1 MEQGGERLKSYSTA
15 VYFHRVHEI
24 YFPQLAE
31 QWKYLL
37 SIQWR
42 YSETR
47 VKQHP
52 DQHRAGANHFI
63 INGGKKKKTHK
74 KNPTKK
80 NTIENLHILL
90 KKLCFCG
97 DASFQNHILGTLR
110 TDCAA
115 FPVESKPTVWMD
127 DALMMDD
134 APIPAR
140 AHVCAPI
147 RARARTQPDPGAF
160 HHRLP
165 KPEPLCRLTWGGGS
179 GGSSLVSKIKWKC

>member
-24 YFPQLAE
+24 DFPQLAE

-52 DQHRAGANHFI
+52 DQHRAGANNFI
-63 INGGKKKKTHK
+63 INGGGWKKHQST
-74 KNPTKK
+74 
-80 NTIENLHILL
+80 ENLHVLL
-90 KKLCFCG
+90 KELRSCG
-97 DASFQNHILGTLR
+97 DASFQNHIWGPYEQIVLTSQKKVKHPCEWMG
-110 TDCAA
+110 
-115 FPVESKPTVWMD
+115 FIPT
-127 DALMMDD
+127 
-134 APIPAR
+134 R
-140 AHVCAPI
+140 AHVCAD
-147 RARARTQPDPGAF
+147 TQVHAHSQPNSCTF

-165 KPEPLCRLTWGGGS
+165 KTEPVQYIL
-179 GGSSLVSKIKWKC
+179 

>member
-63 INGGKKKKTHK
+63 INRGGKKPNNRKHWKLTHSAQK
-74 KNPTKK
+74 AALPWR
-80 NTIENLHILL
+80 
-90 KKLCFCG
+90 CFI
-97 DASFQNHILGTLR
+97 SEPHLGTLW
-110 TDCAA
+110 TDCANY
-115 FPVESKPTVWMD
+115 PEESETSVWLDGFYTCGCPCLCTHTSACPHTVQS
-127 DALMMDD
+127 
-134 APIPAR
+134 
-140 AHVCAPI
+140 C
-147 RARARTQPDPGAF
+147 AF
-160 HHRLP
+160 HRRLP
-165 KPEPLCRLTWGGGS
+165 KPEPVQYILQ
-179 GGSSLVSKIKWKC
+179 IN